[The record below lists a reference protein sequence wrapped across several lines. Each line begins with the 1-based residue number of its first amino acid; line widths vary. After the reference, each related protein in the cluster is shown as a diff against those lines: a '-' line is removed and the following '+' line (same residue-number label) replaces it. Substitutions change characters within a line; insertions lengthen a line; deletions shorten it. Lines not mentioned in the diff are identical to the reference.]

1 VQVTCNITGAVKRTP
16 KCCLSFSGYYN
27 DSVVPCRSC
36 ACGCPQQTQPTCS
49 NGTAMLLPYGALTLA
64 PVNRTAQI
72 LAWASLNH
80 KPIPNPLPCSD
91 NCGVNINW
99 HIVSDF
105 TKGWSARMT
114 LLDWS
119 NVTYPDWYAVV
130 EMDKAYKGLQQAYSF
145 NATKLSS
152 VNNSLLNNTFVV
164 QGLPGLNYLMA
175 AQNLSSGKLQ
185 SVFSFTK
192 DTTPNIQ
199 IPLGDGFPNRIWFN
213 GEECVLPDGIPSSS
227 SLRMA
232 SPIATAI
239 VSLIST
245 LVVAGLLL

>member
-1 VQVTCNITGAVKRTP
+1 MQVTCNITGAVKRTP

-36 ACGCPQQTQPTCS
+36 ACGCPQQTQPVCS
-49 NGTAMLLPYGALTLA
+49 NSTAMLLPYGALTLA

-80 KPIPNPLPCSD
+80 KPVPNPLPCSD

-130 EMDKAYKGLQQAYSF
+130 EMDKAYSGLQQAYSF
-145 NATKLSS
+145 NATKLSA
-152 VNNSLLNNTFVV
+152 VNNSLLNNSFVV

-192 DTTPNIQ
+192 DTTPHIQ
-199 IPLGDGFPNRIWFN
+199 VPLGDGFPNRIWFN
-213 GEECVLPDGIPSSS
+213 GEECVMPDSIPSSS
-227 SLRMA
+227 PIRSA

-245 LVVAGLLL
+245 LVVGLLL